1 MTNCNVFFAK
11 KFLKINQK
19 KIYILTL
26 WHYEKTEITNEFNN
40 EEEVLDESVNNYPE
54 QNDLAKKI

>member
-1 MTNCNVFFAK
+1 MIF
-11 KFLKINQK
+11 
-19 KIYILTL
+19 
-26 WHYEKTEITNEFNN
+26 EITNKFNN